1 MIENPTDLIVHLP
14 MYMPECWLFGLHHFA
29 ARMWVWGCVQLALAG
44 GGLFGLIVGM
54 NERSA
59 YYETCCYAKP
69 PTAAELYDGGSCAD
83 SRSTASQTADQ
94 LPCDSLPVMVTVYIG
109 GGFLMFVISMSVFW
123 ATRFGY
129 RDHVTRLSEL
139 AQENIALFIVCTQ
152 PLLCWAAGMHEL
164 YTHAKFACGMRILMS
179 LWLIGLV
186 FALIIVRA
194 LMTAWSCYIEFSLT
208 LMNIEIL
215 NRGRCDDPH
224 SEIYKAS
231 ATHEIPFWTEYT
243 TIVAMTMG
251 VSCVW
256 IVSLIV
262 RVIGVPAV
270 DGGYYVMPFRQ
281 RFRTAMRTAHDNMN
295 LSKPAPHP
303 SKRVQEGTW

>member
-1 MIENPTDLIVHLP
+1 
-14 MYMPECWLFGLHHFA
+14 
-29 ARMWVWGCVQLALAG
+29 
-44 GGLFGLIVGM
+44 
-54 NERSA
+54 
-59 YYETCCYAKP
+59 
-69 PTAAELYDGGSCAD
+69 
-83 SRSTASQTADQ
+83 
-94 LPCDSLPVMVTVYIG
+94 
-109 GGFLMFVISMSVFW
+109 MFVISMSVFW